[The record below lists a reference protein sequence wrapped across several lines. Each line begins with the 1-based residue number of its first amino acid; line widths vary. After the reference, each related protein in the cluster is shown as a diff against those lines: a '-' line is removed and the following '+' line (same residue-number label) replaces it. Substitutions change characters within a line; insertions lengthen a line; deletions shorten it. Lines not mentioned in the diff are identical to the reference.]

1 MKKKCI
7 STATLSVLL
16 LVLFLPV
23 FYYIVFYGTNVNY
36 NEMHK
41 IITVE
46 GNKVLSLCAVIGVAV
61 LGAAYYFLRKIP
73 YTGRI
78 AVWFTGITLA
88 VCILFCLVNIKISK
102 CIAFYG
108 GWDCGMVANSARW
121 LYEGQTLGY
130 DDYYTIYSNN
140 IPVTWLLYQL
150 YSFAS
155 GLKGYP
161 YNLLRKQSELV

>member
-23 FYYIVFYGTNVNY
+23 FYYIVFYGTNMNY

-61 LGAAYYFLRKIP
+61 LGQRTIFCERFLTP
-73 YTGRI
+73 D
-78 AVWFTGITLA
+78 A
-88 VCILFCLVNIKISK
+88 
-102 CIAFYG
+102 
-108 GWDCGMVANSARW
+108 
-121 LYEGQTLGY
+121 
-130 DDYYTIYSNN
+130 
-140 IPVTWLLYQL
+140 
-150 YSFAS
+150 
-155 GLKGYP
+155 
-161 YNLLRKQSELV
+161 

>member
-73 YTGRI
+73 YTGSLYSVLSCEYKNI
-78 AVWFTGITLA
+78 QMH
-88 VCILFCLVNIKISK
+88 CIL
-102 CIAFYG
+102 
-108 GWDCGMVANSARW
+108 RW
-121 LYEGQTLGY
+121 LGLRHGGQFRPLA
-130 DDYYTIYSNN
+130 
-140 IPVTWLLYQL
+140 L
-150 YSFAS
+150 
-155 GLKGYP
+155 
-161 YNLLRKQSELV
+161 

>member
-46 GNKVLSLCAVIGVAV
+46 GNKVLSLCAVIGVA
-61 LGAAYYFLRKIP
+61 
-73 YTGRI
+73 
-78 AVWFTGITLA
+78 
-88 VCILFCLVNIKISK
+88 
-102 CIAFYG
+102 
-108 GWDCGMVANSARW
+108 DCGQR
-121 LYEGQTLGY
+121 
-130 DDYYTIYSNN
+130 TIFCERFLT
-140 IPVTWLLYQL
+140 PD
-150 YSFAS
+150 A
-155 GLKGYP
+155 
-161 YNLLRKQSELV
+161 